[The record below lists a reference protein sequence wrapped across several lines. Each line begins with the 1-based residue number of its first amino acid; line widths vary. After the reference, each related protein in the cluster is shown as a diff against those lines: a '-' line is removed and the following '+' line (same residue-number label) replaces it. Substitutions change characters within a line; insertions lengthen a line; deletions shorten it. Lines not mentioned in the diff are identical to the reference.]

1 LPTRRCAAG
10 LACEGG
16 QLLGV
21 VVLTLENEEDDS
33 LTWTEYSRRVG
44 CGPTVL
50 SMLYDQVL
58 EEPLLVRTAG
68 GPAGRGRQWAG
79 S

>member
-1 LPTRRCAAG
+1 
-10 LACEGG
+10 
-16 QLLGV
+16 V

-44 CGPTVL
+44 CGPTIL

-58 EEPLLVRTAG
+58 EEPLLVRSAG
-68 GPAGRGRQWAG
+68 GQAGRGRRRTG
-79 S
+79 SCAL